1 MTKTQ
6 THDDK
11 RAAALAFLGTKWIL
25 HPVNR
30 VQKQPAPLVLERTR
44 ATPQ

>member
-1 MTKTQ
+1 MNLTQ

-11 RAAALAFLGTKWIL
+11 RAAALAWLGTKWIL
-25 HPVNR
+25 HPANR
-30 VQKQPAPLVLERTR
+30 VQKRPVPLVLERTR